1 MFLFFVSELTIVD
14 FFVWFQ
20 KVVSLFSHMLL
31 CFLFSPIP
39 GFLRCGLSAHHLP
52 LLRLSYHGGE
62 SGRGFQADQWKDP
75 QRAIP
80 ILWRLGEISTG
91 RNGGNLSTGSGRKA
105 LRERNMVGRSQNFVE
120 ICRFWKHRWMLESH
134 VPGDCWGYFSCGL
147 KGAIHE
153 FADSQFG
160 HIFAKGPNREAARK
174 SLRFALMNLET
185 WDEF

>member
-1 MFLFFVSELTIVD
+1 M
-14 FFVWFQ
+14 
-20 KVVSLFSHMLL
+20 L
-31 CFLFSPIP
+31 CFLFLPIP
-39 GFLRCGLSAHHLP
+39 GFLRCGLSSHHLP
-52 LLRLSYHGGE
+52 LLRFAYHGGE

-80 ILWRLGEISTG
+80 ILWRLGENYH
-91 RNGGNLSTGSGRKA
+91 REEWRNLSTGFGRKA
-105 LRERNMVGRSQNFVE
+105 LRERTMVGRSAELSLDLQ
-120 ICRFWKHRWMLESH
+120 ILEASLDVGKSH

-185 WDEF
+185 WGFKFTVGFVWK